1 MGATRPTRSQARLFA
16 QLIDDLEPQIH
27 RAFMAS
33 VTDLQ
38 SHVNWSALLSSLA
51 DGDIS
56 GAISAL
62 NISTAAWNEYSSV
75 MSNAYAKAG
84 AASAAQIVLSGA
96 GGIGIRFNM
105 SNPRAERWIREH
117 VADRVVGFT
126 SEAIQVARSAIEAG
140 YAQGAHPRTI
150 ALDLVGRT
158 TGPGGTRVGGVLGL
172 DAPRAARMTRVAEGM
187 RTTEGVQSLVTQ
199 HHDGTLS
206 VKYKVN
212 KATENRIL
220 RAYRSGTAV
229 PESDRIISERQYKN
243 ALLKHRADTVAET
256 ETANAVMSARD
267 ESWQQLVEEDG
278 IDPNSVIKTWRHRRG
293 ASRYHRPD
301 HLAMSGHEVRGLDT
315 PFVFPDGAQLRF
327 AHDPDAGPEHII
339 RCGCDCEYRVD
350 HTVGLE

>member
-1 MGATRPTRSQARLFA
+1 MATRPTRSQARLFA
-16 QLIDDLEPQIH
+16 QLIADLTPEVH

-38 SHVNWSALLSSLA
+38 SHVNWARLLSSLT

-56 GAISAL
+56 GAVAAL
-62 NISTAAWNEYSSV
+62 NISPAAWNEYSSA
-75 MSNAYAKAG
+75 MSNAYAAAG
-84 AASAAQIVLSGA
+84 AASSAQIVLSGT

-126 SEAIQVARSAIEAG
+126 SEAIQVARALIEAG

-158 TGPGGTRVGGVLGL
+158 TGPGGTRVGGALGL
-172 DAPRAARMTRVAEGM
+172 DAPRAERLMRVTEGM
-187 RTTEGVQSLVTQ
+187 RTTEGVQSLVTR
-199 HHDGTLS
+199 HLDGTLS

-212 KATENRIL
+212 TATANRIFK
-220 RAYRSGTAV
+220 AYRNETAV
-229 PESDRIISERQYKN
+229 PEADRIISERQYKN

-267 ESWQQLVEEDG
+267 ESWEQLVEDEG

-293 ASRYHRPD
+293 DSRYHRPD
-301 HLAMSGHEVRGLDT
+301 HLAMSGREVRGLNT
-315 PFVFPDGAQLRF
+315 PFEFPDGAQLRY

-339 RCGCDCEYRVD
+339 RCGCDTEYRIS
-350 HTVGLE
+350 HSVGLS